1 MIDHIV
7 RDFLLRLEKRII
19 GRTDCPQNTAR
30 FLHFIL
36 HCTLYSS
43 ISRLH
48 IHEIDSNFIIQLLQQ
63 GIDNIRAMS
72 RDEKLV
78 VRQVYNTL
86 HRINGTKGIDAL
98 FRFLKQQFALL
109 VA

>member
-1 MIDHIV
+1 MGGCV
-7 RDFLLRLEKRII
+7 NSPLLQL
-19 GRTDCPQNTAR
+19 CFYQNKQIHATLVH

-48 IHEIDSNFIIQLLQQ
+48 IQEIDSNFINQLLLQ
-63 GIDNIRAMS
+63 GIYNIMAMS
-72 RDEKLV
+72 SYEKQV

-86 HRINGTKGIDAL
+86 HHINDTKRIDAR
-98 FRFLKQQFALL
+98 FRFLKQQYALL